1 MVEETRRRRKRRE
14 EEETM
19 ATDKKEKAEDL
30 VPETRADRSDAVAR
44 VNFENQ

>member
-1 MVEETRRRRKRRE
+1 MKKDEELW

-30 VPETRADRSDAVAR
+30 VVPETRADPDAA
-44 VNFENQ
+44 FLTSTDACL